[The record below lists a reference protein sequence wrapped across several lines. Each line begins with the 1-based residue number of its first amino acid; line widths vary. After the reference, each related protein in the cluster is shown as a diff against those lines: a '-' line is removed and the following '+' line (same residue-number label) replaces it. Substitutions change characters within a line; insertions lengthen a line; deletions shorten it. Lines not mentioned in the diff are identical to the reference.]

1 MIHEIEPH
9 VFKNEFK
16 VCNPKSTDFVVRY
29 DGTKTLLKKVASGQN
44 SVTAASYA
52 IPRVGELLAFE
63 SKTLADFKGHYLFS
77 IDDTAFFMDDDYAP
91 PEGTEGTVL
100 FVDDIGS
107 IHVQWDSGS
116 SLAVAFGMDRCTV
129 IK

>member
-1 MIHEIEPH
+1 M
-9 VFKNEFK
+9 
-16 VCNPKSTDFVVRY
+16 TDTPAREELEHLRSVYRKGTRVRL
-29 DGTKTLLKKVASGQN
+29 D
-44 SVTAASYA
+44 
-52 IPRVGELLAFE
+52 
-63 SKTLADFKGHYLFS
+63 
-77 IDDTAFFMDDDYAP
+77 FMDDDYAP